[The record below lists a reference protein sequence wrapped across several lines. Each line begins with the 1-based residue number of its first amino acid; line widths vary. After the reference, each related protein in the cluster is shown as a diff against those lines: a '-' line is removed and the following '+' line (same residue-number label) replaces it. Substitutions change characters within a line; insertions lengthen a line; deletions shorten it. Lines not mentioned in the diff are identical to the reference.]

1 MSRRH
6 VIQPFDS
13 RAQLRRFSP
22 TYALGLLL
30 SGLIL
35 LASGCAMAPRAQ
47 MEECQQLS
55 RTLRTENARL
65 KDQLLVL
72 QAQNRDYADRSLD
85 DSRRLADQD
94 EAIERLERSVHAYQD
109 ERAQLESAYHQL
121 ASSLGDTRDRI
132 DDRKRGALDPAT
144 AKKQPRSE
152 SATADASDGKERD
165 RVR

>member
-1 MSRRH
+1 MS
-6 VIQPFDS
+6 
-13 RAQLRRFSP
+13 
-22 TYALGLLL
+22 L
-30 SGLIL
+30 SGLL
-35 LASGCAMAPRAQ
+35 FLTAGCAMAPRAQ

-72 QAQNRDYADRSLD
+72 QAENRDYADRSLD

-121 ASSLGDTRDRI
+121 AASLGDTRVRT
-132 DDRKRGALDPAT
+132 DDRESRASGRAT
-144 AKKQPRSE
+144 AKTQRRSD
-152 SATADASDGKERD
+152 SATAAASDGNDHD

>member
-1 MSRRH
+1 
-6 VIQPFDS
+6 
-13 RAQLRRFSP
+13 
-22 TYALGLLL
+22 
-30 SGLIL
+30 
-35 LASGCAMAPRAQ
+35 

-121 ASSLGDTRDRI
+121 AASLGDTRVQT
-132 DDRKRGALDPAT
+132 DDRESRALDRPT
-144 AKKQPRSE
+144 ARKQPRSD
-152 SATADASDGKERD
+152 SASAAASVGKDRD
-165 RVR
+165 RIR